1 MTRDGKSRIA
11 ILAGLGIV
19 VVLLVWAF
27 IASLPASGSKEPETG
42 EVILRTR
49 IKDSFTLDD
58 MLQKV
63 GKENTSKSAS
73 LSGFD
78 PVTEEPADTAGNERE
93 IRRIQELIRDNERK
107 LGAGITVPVQQPVA
121 SRGKEKPALQEKKEE
136 EVRPGS
142 AKPWIVCP
150 GHRPAGDS
158 TRSGSSGRKR
168 GMSSRH
174 SCTPHRPLWSVPP
187 SRCSWPRIA

>member
-1 MTRDGKSRIA
+1 MTRNGKSRIA

-19 VVLLVWAF
+19 IVLLVWAF
-27 IASLPASGSKEPETG
+27 IASLPDSGSKEPETG
-42 EVILRTR
+42 EVILRTQ

-93 IRRIQELIRDNERK
+93 IRRIQELIRDNERE

-136 EVRPGS
+136 EEAALDREKRMQEAMLSIKKKFGKNAVLKGMNLQEGAT
-142 AKPWIVCP
+142 AKDRNEQIG
-150 GHRPAGDS
+150 GHKA
-158 TRSGSSGRKR
+158 
-168 GMSSRH
+168 
-174 SCTPHRPLWSVPP
+174 
-187 SRCSWPRIA
+187 